1 MVPVVNR
8 LVRIVASA
16 TGGQFG
22 PQKRGPLFFGPG
34 KRTLGLARVG
44 TGGVRL
50 ETGRA
55 RLDS

>member
-22 PQKRGPLFFGPG
+22 PQKRGPLFSAQAKGP
-34 KRTLGLARVG
+34 LGWLEWEPVG
-44 TGGVRL
+44 
-50 ETGRA
+50 
-55 RLDS
+55 